1 MIAKNNLIDKAKQM
15 CFQNSDRALAKKLGV
30 SAQSL
35 HVWRQGGKI
44 KDEYLA
50 LLIEMAHADESMF
63 AKIREEEADTAT
75 ERRIWKSML
84 ERLTSTAATL
94 IVGVGVSLPNASH
107 ASMANREALEGV
119 NQAGGP
125 CWNRTSDQRIKS
137 PLDVSNTMEETP

>member
-1 MIAKNNLIDKAKQM
+1 MIAKNNLIDKAKKM

-84 ERLTSTAATL
+84 ERLTATAATAL
-94 IVGVGVSLPNASH
+94 VGMGVSTPNESY
-107 ASMANREALEGV
+107 ASMGNKEELK
-119 NQAGGP
+119 QADKLVGRAGIEP
-125 CWNRTSDQRIKS
+125 ATSGLKVRCTQED
-137 PLDVSNTMEETP
+137 